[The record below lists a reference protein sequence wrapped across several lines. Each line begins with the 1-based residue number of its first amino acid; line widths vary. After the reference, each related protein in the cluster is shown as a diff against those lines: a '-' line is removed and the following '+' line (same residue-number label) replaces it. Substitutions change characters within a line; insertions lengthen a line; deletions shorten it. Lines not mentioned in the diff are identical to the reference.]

1 MQGEEHPISMAN
13 LKTAV
18 LAGGCFWCLEAVFQR
33 LSGVTKVDSGY
44 MGGHVNNPS
53 YEQVCGGNTG
63 HAEVVKV
70 TYDPE
75 QVSFLELLAVFFT
88 IHDPT
93 TPNRQGNDV
102 GTQYRSAIFYADD
115 EQKQDAEKAIAELT
129 KEKAFKDPIVTQ
141 VVPIAEFYKA
151 EGYHQ
156 NYFNNNSYQPYCQF
170 VVWPK
175 VEKFQKYFGAKAK
188 TSA

>member
-1 MQGEEHPISMAN
+1 MAE
-13 LKTAV
+13 LKTTV

-33 LSGVTKVDSGY
+33 MTGVNKVESGY
-44 MGGHVNNPS
+44 MGGKTKSPS
-53 YEQVCGGNTG
+53 YEDVCGGQTG

-70 TYDPE
+70 TYDPAE
-75 QVSFLELLAVFFT
+75 ISFLQLLAVFFT

-115 EQKQDAEKAIAELT
+115 EQKKQAEEAIAELT
-129 KEKAFKDPIVTQ
+129 KQKAFANPIVTQ
-141 VVPIAEFYKA
+141 IVPEVEFYKA

-156 NYFNNNSYQPYCQF
+156 NYANNNAYQPYCQF

-175 VEKFQKYFGAKAK
+175 VEKFTKYFGEMVKPEAKG
-188 TSA
+188 